1 MQITD
6 PAAEAVNRRAFIR
19 NASALTA
26 AGLSCLAFGD
36 VRNLLGFTGGIG
48 LHRRDVLGIPNRPFN
63 MLAFGDSI
71 MWGQG
76 LTEDLKFATLVK
88 NWVVS
93 QLPGREVTFQNFAHS
108 GAIILQNAAGDAS
121 GVYASEVPTDYPSI
135 HGQLNRA
142 LDTLVTRGV
151 SPVEI
156 DLVLLNGGANDVG
169 LTNILNP
176 FASTGSVRELTRD
189 SLTARMNSL
198 LPRAIELFPNAKII
212 VPGYYPIITGDS
224 PLPEL
229 IALFVALGLLTVDPL
244 SAGIVTIAVRET
256 VIQHCKAFFEESDM
270 GLRDAVA
277 SQNTRTPNRCVY
289 ASPGFA
295 GTNGYG
301 ASDRCMFNV
310 AEHDP
315 MFDARQ
321 PLCAQAGQGGV
332 SKCATASVGHPN
344 AKGAQKYASAMT
356 SQLTPFVTKWQGLRT
371 LRACVDPKPAIGTS
385 GSYTVWVEDA
395 ESRLPVQATVNVGT
409 QTVNANTSFTHTFAC
424 VAGERETTAPSMP
437 GKPGRTITLPK
448 TCEEIVISA
457 PGYITLPVRY
467 STV

>member
-1 MQITD
+1 MGKTAQAT
-6 PAAEAVNRRAFIR
+6 AVNRRDFIR
-19 NASALTA
+19 GASALTA
-26 AGLSCLAFGD
+26 AGLGCLAFGD
-36 VRNLLGFTGGIG
+36 VRELLGFADG
-48 LHRRDVLGIPNRPFN
+48 LGPHGRDVLRVADRPFN
-63 MLAFGDSI
+63 ILAFGDSI

-88 NWVVS
+88 NWVGS
-93 QLPGREVTFQNFAHS
+93 QLPGREVSFQNFAHS
-108 GAIILQNAAGDAS
+108 GAIILQNATGDAA
-121 GVYASEVPTDYPSI
+121 GVYGSEVPEDYPSI
-135 HGQLNRA
+135 NGQLDRA
-142 LDTLVTRGV
+142 LATFSTRGITR
-151 SPVEI
+151 SEI
-156 DLVLLNGGANDVG
+156 DLVLLNGGANDVK

-176 FASTGSVRELTRD
+176 FASTGSVSDLTRD
-189 SLTARMNSL
+189 RLTARMNSL
-198 LPRAIELFPNAKII
+198 LPRAVGLFPNSKVI
-212 VPGYYPIITGDS
+212 VPGYYPIITDDS

-229 IALFVALGLLTVDPL
+229 LALLVALGLLGVDPL
-244 SAGIVTIAVRET
+244 TGLVVTAAVKNT
-256 VIQHCKAFFEESDM
+256 VINHCKAFFAESDA

-277 SQNTRTPNRCVY
+277 AQNSRTPNRCVF

-321 PLCAQAGQGGV
+321 PQCSQAGQGGV
-332 SKCATASVGHPN
+332 SECATASVGHPN

-356 SQLTPFVTKWQGLRT
+356 SQLTPFVPKWKGLRT
-371 LRACVDPKPAIGTS
+371 LRACVDPKPVIGAA
-385 GSYTVWVEDA
+385 GSYTIWVEDA
-395 ESRLPVQATVNVGT
+395 ESRLPVQATVTVGT

-424 VAGERETTAPSMP
+424 VAGESETLGSTMP
-437 GKPGRTITLPK
+437 GKPGKTITLAK
-448 TCEEIVISA
+448 TCDAILISA